1 MHILLV
7 TDAFPPMRTSGAE
20 HMYALARQLFLVGH
34 QVTVITP
41 NPCLLTSVQ
50 MEEREQI
57 RMVQVKTWTTKDT
70 HYFFRTFAEFTNPFL
85 IKWRLR
91 HHQQFMSSQF
101 DGVVWYSPTIFWGP
115 LIAFIKRHF
124 CCPSY
129 LVLRDFFPDWA
140 AHLGLLSSKGLPF
153 WLLKKVEAYQYA
165 QADTIGIQSPNNLRY
180 FQQHHTT
187 VKAHLEVLWNW
198 GFVDPDNA
206 DFGDVTINADLAPNY
221 NYSCKK
227 TAWSLAASPLFGR
240 TIFVYA
246 GNMGVAQ
253 GIESILEL
261 MAHFSAR
268 ADVGFLMVGRGSE
281 VQTLRNKVDE
291 FRWHHVEFLEEV
303 GSEEIHLILAQC
315 HIGLIFLDPRH
326 QTHNIP
332 GKLISYLK
340 VGLPILAYVN
350 PGNDLETLIPD
361 AVIGRVCSS
370 NNTAMTVG
378 NLIKTAQAVL
388 EDSVD
393 PKMKDRAKTFGQ
405 NLFSVAKA
413 AQQIIQQFAAK

>member
-1 MHILLV
+1 
-7 TDAFPPMRTSGAE
+7 MRTSGAE
-20 HMYALARQLFLVGH
+20 HMHALAKQLLSFGH
-34 QVTVITP
+34 QVTVIIP
-41 NPCLLTSVQ
+41 NPCLLSSVKMEDKEQ
-50 MEEREQI
+50 MHLVE
-57 RMVQVKTWTTKDT
+57 VKTLTTKDT
-70 HYFFRTFAEFTNPFL
+70 HYVFRTFAEFINPLL

-124 CCPSY
+124 RCPSY

-140 AHLGLLSSKGLPF
+140 AHLGLLSSKGFPF
-153 WLLKKVEAYQYA
+153 WFLKKVEAYQYA

-180 FQQHHTT
+180 FQQHYST

-198 GFVDPDNA
+198 GFANPENA
-206 DFGDVTINADLAPNY
+206 SFGAGTINTDLAPNY
-221 NYSCKK
+221 NSSCKK
-227 TAWSLAASPLFGR
+227 AAWSLAATPLFGR

-253 GIESILEL
+253 GMESILEL

-268 ADVGFLMVGRGSE
+268 SDVGFLMVGRGSE

-303 GSEEIHLILAQC
+303 GPEEIHLILAQC

-340 VGLPILAYVN
+340 AGLPILACVN

-361 AVIGRVCSS
+361 AVIGRVCSA
-370 NNTAMTVG
+370 NNAAMTTG
-378 NLIKTAQAVL
+378 NLIETAQAVL
-388 EDSVD
+388 QDSVD
-393 PKMKDRAKTFGQ
+393 PKMKVRAKAFSQ
-405 NLFSVAKA
+405 NLFSVTKA
-413 AQQIIQQFAAK
+413 AQQITQQFAAK